1 MPEYI
6 IKILWD
12 AEAAVW
18 IATSDDIQGLVLEA
32 GSLDALI
39 ERVRYAAPEI
49 LALNEN
55 TQQELSICFISE
67 RHERVCIN
75 G

>member
-18 IATSDDIQGLVLEA
+18 IATN
-32 GSLDALI
+32 DAK
-39 ERVRYAAPEI
+39 
-49 LALNEN
+49 LNL
-55 TQQELSICFISE
+55 QS
-67 RHERVCIN
+67 N
-75 G
+75 GH